1 MKDVKIPCMPNLI
14 MRLLS
19 GGTLRR
25 AAPHQEAVKKRGES
39 LLTLDLIRRPA
50 PRVHKD

>member
-1 MKDVKIPCMPNLI
+1 MKDAKIPCMPNLI

-25 AAPHQEAVKKRGES
+25 ADSHQEEVKKRGDS
-39 LLTLDLIRRPA
+39 LLTLDLVRRAA
-50 PRVHKD
+50 PHVHKA

>member
-14 MRLLS
+14 VRLLS

-25 AAPHQEAVKKRGES
+25 ADSHQEVVKKRGES
-39 LLTLDLIRRPA
+39 LLTLDLIRRAA
-50 PRVHKD
+50 PHVYKA